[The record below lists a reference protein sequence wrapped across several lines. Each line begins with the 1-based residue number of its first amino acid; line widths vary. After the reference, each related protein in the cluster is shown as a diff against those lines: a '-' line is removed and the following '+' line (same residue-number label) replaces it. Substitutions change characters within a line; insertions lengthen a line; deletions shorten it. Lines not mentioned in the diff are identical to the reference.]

1 VEIDNADSKTQN
13 KKNTTFYM
21 GETKEQKKVST
32 QVSCKTYLIK
42 QAGGYGGFIRAY
54 KRNPFETSDRQA
66 KGIYSKKFGRNK
78 KCFCGSEIK
87 FKKCCLND
95 KGM

>member
-1 VEIDNADSKTQN
+1 MPIAKHRTKKTPHSIWVKRRN
-13 KKNTTFYM
+13 KRKYQRKYHAKHISSN
-21 GETKEQKKVST
+21 K
-32 QVSCKTYLIK
+32 QVDMAALSEP
-42 QAGGYGGFIRAY
+42 

>member
-1 VEIDNADSKTQN
+1 MEIDNADSKTQN

-32 QVSCKTYLIK
+32 QVSCKRYLIK

-78 KCFCGSEIK
+78 ECFCGSEIK
-87 FKKCCLND
+87 FKKCCLNSSP
-95 KGM
+95 